1 MKKSLKKIAATGLAV
16 LTALSFA
23 ACGGDSKNDGDASAL
38 GGEFVYVPEYVSL
51 GDENMRPS
59 SMVCANGKMYFNTYI
74 WDEESGT
81 SRQPM
86 FQYDIATGEMEELK
100 LGNAEAVEDAYIQEI
115 AVDKDGYLYIAWE
128 RSVWDE
134 NNPENWHQDTM
145 LAKYDASGSNVFLQD
160 ISQEMTADGM
170 NTYIQ
175 KMTVDGEGRIYLLTD
190 SSVRLFDSDGAYRGS
205 VESGSYWINNMAR
218 GKDGKVYITYN
229 DWNTGGGYVAAEIDF
244 DGKKQGSTHAIQT
257 DVSKLSEGLEKDFLI
272 SDRVRLY
279 EYDAESDTQE
289 ELLNWVDCDINGDY
303 VQLVCPAGDGK
314 LLTVIQDWDT
324 GETELALLTK
334 TEASKVVQK
343 EELVL
348 GTFQMSQDLRAAV
361 VAFNKSNDKYHITIK
376 EYYDP
381 FSDTDFN
388 TAITNMNNELVSGSG
403 LDLLEMG
410 SDINVGL
417 LAEKGILADLNP
429 FLDGSNALS
438 RDSFVESVLRGC
450 TYGDI
455 LVGIPKTFSI
465 QAVAG
470 KTSLVGEEMGWSI
483 QDIMAFSAEHP
494 GVELFEYT
502 SRSEM
507 MEMLMTFNQDTFI
520 DWDKGTCSFDC
531 EEFRQMLEF
540 VADFPETFSWDEG
553 QESTPIRLA
562 TGKLLLYKGSISGY
576 YDIQVREAMFNEP
589 VTYIGYPT
597 TDGSAG
603 CVMNC
608 MGGYCV
614 IDKSKNKDGAWEFI
628 EFYLNRDSMFSWNF
642 PSMKAKLE
650 EEIAE
655 ACKADYATDINGE
668 IITDADGNPIIN
680 SHHSYSYGDWYYE
693 SVPCTEEEIATLWE
707 LIEVARPMP
716 TTNSEVLKIISEEA
730 EAFYTGQKSLDD
742 VVSTIQSRVSMYVG
756 ENS

>member
-23 ACGGDSKNDGDASAL
+23 ACGGDSKNGGDASAP
-38 GGEFVYVPEYVSL
+38 GGEFVYVPEYFSL
-51 GDENMRPS
+51 GDDNMRPS
-59 SMVCANGKMYFNTYI
+59 HMVCANGKMYFDTYI
-74 WDEESGT
+74 WDEESGAG
-81 SRQPM
+81 RQLM
-86 FQYDIATGEMEELK
+86 FQYDIATGGIEELK
-100 LGNAEAVEDAYIQEI
+100 LGNAEAVEDAYIQKM
-115 AVDKDGYLYIAWE
+115 AVDEDGYLYIVWE
-128 RSVWDE
+128 RSVWDVE
-134 NNPENWHQDTM
+134 HPENWHQDTI
-145 LAKYDASGSNVFLQD
+145 LAKYDTSGSNVFLQD

-170 NTYIQ
+170 STYIQ
-175 KMTVDGEGRIYLLTD
+175 QTAVDGEGRIYLLLD
-190 SSVRLFDSDGAYRGS
+190 SIICLFDSEGVYRGN
-205 VESGSYWINNMAR
+205 VETGGRWANDMAR
-218 GKDGKVYITYN
+218 GKDGKVYIAYN
-229 DWNTGGGYVAAEIDF
+229 DWNAGGGYVAAEIDF
-244 DGKKQGSTHAIQT
+244 DGKKLGNTHAIQT
-257 DVSKLSEGLEKDFLI
+257 DVNKMSVGLEKDFLI

-279 EYDAESDTQE
+279 EYDVENDTQV

-324 GETELALLTK
+324 GETELTLLTK

-343 EELVL
+343 KELVL
-348 GTFQMSQDLRAAV
+348 GTIQMSQDLRAAV
-361 VAFNKSNDKYHITIK
+361 VAFNKSNDKYHITVK

-381 FSDTDFN
+381 FSDTDFS

-403 LDLLEMG
+403 LDLLEMD
-410 SDINVGL
+410 SEINVGL

-455 LVGIPKTFSI
+455 LVCIPKSFSI

-494 GVELFEYT
+494 GTQLFEYT

-520 DWDKGTCSFDC
+520 DWEKGTCNFDS

-540 VADFPETFSWDEG
+540 VADFPATYSWDEG
-553 QESTPIRLA
+553 QESVPVRLA
-562 TGKLLLYKGSISGY
+562 ADKLLLHKDYISDY
-576 YDIQVREAMFNEP
+576 YDIQVTAAMFNEP

-608 MGGYCV
+608 GGGYCV
-614 IDKSKNKDGAWEFI
+614 IDKSKNKDGAWEFV

-642 PSMKAKLE
+642 PSMKAKIE

-668 IITDADGNPIIN
+668 IMKDEEGNPIII
-680 SHHSYSYGDWYYE
+680 SHHSYGYGDWNYE
-693 SVPCTEEEIATLWE
+693 SVPCTEEEIETLWK
-707 LIEVARPMP
+707 LIDMAKPMP
-716 TTNSEVLKIISEEA
+716 TTNSEVLNIIAEEA
-730 EAFYTGQKSLDD
+730 EAFYTGQKTLDN
-742 VVSTIQSRVSMYVG
+742 VVSTIQSRMSMYVS